1 MNLIN
6 RLRQA
11 HAKMRNEEGAET
23 VEVIIF
29 LVIIV
34 VGLTGAWF
42 ALRNAL
48 ADNTDRITDC
58 VNDGAD
64 AADC

>member
-1 MNLIN
+1 MDLFS

-11 HAKMRNEEGAET
+11 HADMRNERGAET

-48 ADNTDRITDC
+48 SDNTDRLTECI
-58 VNDGAD
+58 NDGTNAE
-64 AADC
+64 DC